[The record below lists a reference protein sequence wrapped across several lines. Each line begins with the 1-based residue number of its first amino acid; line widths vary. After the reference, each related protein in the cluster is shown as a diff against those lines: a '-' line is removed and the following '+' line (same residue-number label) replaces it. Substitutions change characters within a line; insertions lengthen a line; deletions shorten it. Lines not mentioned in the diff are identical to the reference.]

1 MKHQSAVYHDTYYS
15 FNLST
20 KEETQVVV
28 RFWIIT
34 IVLVL
39 LGLSTLKLR

>member
-1 MKHQSAVYHDTYYS
+1 MQRSVDVVERMKHQSAVYHDTYYS

-28 RFWIIT
+28 P
-34 IVLVL
+34 
-39 LGLSTLKLR
+39 LSGY